1 MDHKPTETKDV
12 TPVNDTLEDLLNN
25 PFSTP
30 TDTLTTSQQAEID
43 QLQEQQTAAR
53 LIDKLPAERQ
63 EQAKQLAAK
72 IDANDAQSVISYGSA
87 AQAKLS
93 EFSQSML
100 NHVQAQDIGP
110 VGDSL
115 TELMYRLQE
124 ANPDELRAG
133 EGNIF
138 QRVFG
143 KVKQSIYEVTA
154 KYQKIGAQ
162 IDKISV
168 KLDKEKDGL
177 LKDNLMLEQL
187 YQKNK
192 DYFDALNIYIAAGEL
207 KMEELQTTI
216 IPEAMK
222 RAEETGDQMDVQ
234 IANDYTQFL
243 DRLDKRTH
251 DLRLARQITI
261 QQAPQIRLIQ
271 NTNQALAEKIQ
282 ASIAT
287 AIPLWKNQV
296 VIALTLLRQ
305 KDAVTAQRQVSETTN
320 DLLKKNSEML
330 KISAIETAKENER
343 GIVDIETLQTTQN
356 DLIETIQENIAYPK
370 RRKRKTSSCRSRAW
384 THGRRSETKTVGF
397 NPIDHLSLVTKT
409 NAQQQ
414 FITTVDGRFSY
425 LSSNFSIGVYFSFI
439 LLCP

>member
-1 MDHKPTETKDV
+1 MMKESSFNEPQGGILMVNNHPSEPKDI

-30 TDTLTTSQQAEID
+30 TDKLTQTQQNEINA
-43 QLQEQQTAAR
+43 LQEQQTATR

-63 EQAKQLAAK
+63 EQAKELAAK

-87 AQAKLS
+87 AQTKLS

-162 IDKISV
+162 IDKISI

-222 RAEETGDQMDVQ
+222 KAEETGDQMDVQ

-356 DLIETIQENIAYPK
+356 DLIETIQETLRIQQEGKEK
-370 RRKRKTSSCRSRAW
+370 RRHAEVELGNMEDDLKQK
-384 THGRRSETKTVGF
+384 
-397 NPIDHLSLVTKT
+397 
-409 NAQQQ
+409 
-414 FITTVDGRFSY
+414 
-425 LSSNFSIGVYFSFI
+425 
-439 LLCP
+439 LLDLTQ

>member
-1 MDHKPTETKDV
+1 MSETPNQAKPV
-12 TPVNDTLEDLLNN
+12 TDTLDDLLNN

-30 TDTLTTSQQAEID
+30 VDTLTTTQQAEIS
-43 QLQEQQTAAR
+43 QLKEQQTAPR
-53 LIDKLPAERQ
+53 LIDKLPPERQ
-63 EQAKQLAAK
+63 AQAQELASK
-72 IDANDAQSVISYGSA
+72 IDATDQQAVITYGAA
-87 AQAKLS
+87 AQTKLG

-100 NHVQAQDIGP
+100 NHVQAADIGP

-133 EGNIF
+133 EGNLF
-138 QRVFG
+138 KRMFG
-143 KVKQSIYEVTA
+143 KVKQSIFEITA

-162 IDKISV
+162 IDKIAV

-177 LKDNLMLEQL
+177 LKDNMMLEQL

-192 DYFDALNIYIAAGEL
+192 DYFDAL
-207 KMEELQTTI
+207 K
-216 IPEAMK
+216 K
-222 RAEETGDQMDVQ
+222 AEETNDQMDVQ

-282 ASIAT
+282 ASVNT

-330 KISAIETAKENER
+330 KVSAIETAKENER
-343 GIVDIETLQTTQN
+343 GIVDIETLQKTQN
-356 DLIETIQENIAYPK
+356 DLVETIQETLRIQKEGKEK
-370 RRKRKTSSCRSRAW
+370 RRAAEVELGHLEEDLKDRLLDLTSN
-384 THGRRSETKTVGF
+384 K
-397 NPIDHLSLVTKT
+397 
-409 NAQQQ
+409 
-414 FITTVDGRFSY
+414 
-425 LSSNFSIGVYFSFI
+425 
-439 LLCP
+439 

>member
-356 DLIETIQENIAYPK
+356 DLIETIQETLRIQKEGKEK
-370 RRKRKTSSCRSRAW
+370 RRHAEVELGHMEEDLKQKLLDL
-384 THGRRSETKTVGF
+384 TK
-397 NPIDHLSLVTKT
+397 
-409 NAQQQ
+409 
-414 FITTVDGRFSY
+414 
-425 LSSNFSIGVYFSFI
+425 
-439 LLCP
+439 

>member
-1 MDHKPTETKDV
+1 MEDKPKDI
-12 TPVNDTLEDLLNN
+12 TPVSDTLDDLLNN

-30 TDTLTTSQQAEID
+30 IDSLTATQQSEISALQD
-43 QLQEQQTAAR
+43 QQVATR
-53 LIDKLPAERQ
+53 LVDKLPEDRQ
-63 EQAKQLAAK
+63 AQARELASK
-72 IDANDAQSVISYGSA
+72 IDVQDSQAVITYGSA
-87 AQAKLS
+87 AQTKLG

-100 NHVQAQDIGP
+100 NHVQSQDIGP

-115 TELMYRLQE
+115 TDLMYRLNE
-124 ANPDELRAG
+124 ANPDELRTG

-138 QRVFG
+138 QKMFG
-143 KVKQSIYEVTA
+143 KVKQSIFEITA

-162 IDKISV
+162 IDKIAV
-168 KLDKEKDGL
+168 KLEKEKNGL

-187 YQKNK
+187 YNKNK

-207 KMEELQTTI
+207 KTEELQMTI

-222 RAEETGDQMDVQ
+222 KAEETGDQMDVQ

-282 ASIAT
+282 ASINT

-343 GIVDIETLQTTQN
+343 GIVDIDTLQKTQN
-356 DLIETIQENIAYPK
+356 DLVETIQETLRIQQEGKEK
-370 RRKRKTSSCRSRAW
+370 RRAAEIELGHMEEDLKT
-384 THGRRSETKTVGF
+384 K
-397 NPIDHLSLVTKT
+397 
-409 NAQQQ
+409 
-414 FITTVDGRFSY
+414 
-425 LSSNFSIGVYFSFI
+425 
-439 LLCP
+439 LLELTQ

>member
-12 TPVNDTLEDLLNN
+12 TPVNDILEDLLNN

-356 DLIETIQENIAYPK
+356 DLIETIQETLRIQKEGKEK
-370 RRKRKTSSCRSRAW
+370 RRHAEVELGHMEEDLKQK
-384 THGRRSETKTVGF
+384 
-397 NPIDHLSLVTKT
+397 
-409 NAQQQ
+409 
-414 FITTVDGRFSY
+414 
-425 LSSNFSIGVYFSFI
+425 
-439 LLCP
+439 LLDLTQ

>member
-63 EQAKQLAAK
+63 EHAKQLAAK

-356 DLIETIQENIAYPK
+356 DLIETIQETLRIQKEGKEK
-370 RRKRKTSSCRSRAW
+370 RRHAEVELGHMEEDLKQK
-384 THGRRSETKTVGF
+384 
-397 NPIDHLSLVTKT
+397 
-409 NAQQQ
+409 
-414 FITTVDGRFSY
+414 
-425 LSSNFSIGVYFSFI
+425 
-439 LLCP
+439 LLDLTQ